1 MSRRAQIGANG
12 GRMSRIYLDHNATT
26 PLRVEARDA
35 MIAAMDVLGNPSSV
49 HFEGRAA
56 KALLEKARADLS
68 ESVGASGNDLVFTSG
83 ATEAAAM
90 ALKGRGCLCAEVEH
104 PSVMAHCEASLS
116 LEDGKIND
124 QGDHIARQL
133 ANSETGVLQKKA
145 RPVWFEDAVQAF
157 GKIPYAFS
165 WRRAKTGAISA
176 HKFGGPK
183 GIGALLLD
191 ASLDLTPLTMG
202 GGQEGARRAGTENI
216 LGAVGMAAAAK
227 AALVDLDRGVWE
239 QVAEL
244 RDRLEDMLL
253 NECAD
258 LIIAG
263 KDMDRL
269 PNTSNFAVAGWKGET
284 QVMQMDLA
292 GFAVS
297 AGSACSSGKVRESA
311 ALRAMGFDPVVA
323 SSAIRVSLSPQNTL
337 DELESFAKIWLKQYQ
352 KWREKAA

>member
-1 MSRRAQIGANG
+1 
-12 GRMSRIYLDHNATT
+12 MSRIYLDHNATT
-26 PLRVEARDA
+26 PLRAEARDA

-49 HFEGRAA
+49 HHEGREA
-56 KALLEKARADLS
+56 KKILERARADFS
-68 ESVGASGNDLVFTSG
+68 DAIGASGADIVFTSG
-83 ATEAAAM
+83 ATEAASA
-90 ALKGRGCLCAEVEH
+90 ALLGRGCKSSPIEH
-104 PSVMAHCEASLS
+104 PSVLAHCEVSLI

-124 QGDHIARQL
+124 QGDDIARQL

-145 RPVWFEDAVQAF
+145 RPVWFEDAVQAI

-191 ASLDLTPLTMG
+191 PTLDLKPLILG

-227 AALVDLDRGVWE
+227 AAQIDIENGEWE
-239 QVAEL
+239 RVGAL
-244 RDRLEDMLL
+244 RDMLEDMLC
-253 NECAD
+253 NECPD
-258 LIIAG
+258 IEIVG
-263 KDMDRL
+263 KGMDRL
-269 PNTSNFAVAGWKGET
+269 PNTSLFILKGWKGET
-284 QVMQMDLA
+284 QVMLMDLA

-297 AGSACSSGKVRESA
+297 AGSACSSGKTRSSA
-311 ALRAMGFDPVVA
+311 VLRAMGYDDLSAA
-323 SSAIRVSLSPQNTL
+323 SSLRVSLGLQNTR
-337 DELESFAKIWLKQYQ
+337 EEIESFAIAWLKQYR